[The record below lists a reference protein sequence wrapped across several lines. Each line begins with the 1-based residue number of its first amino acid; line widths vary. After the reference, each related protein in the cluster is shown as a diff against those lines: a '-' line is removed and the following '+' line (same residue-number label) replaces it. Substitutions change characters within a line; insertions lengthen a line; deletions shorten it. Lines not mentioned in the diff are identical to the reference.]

1 MSRGMTR
8 GLLTAGAIVASAVA
22 GGWAVQAQAPAP
34 APAAAAQSWTN
45 YKPTNDLPNPY
56 TTIENYFKLGRPSGS
71 TSAVEIDKDGKTI
84 WFAERCGTNSC
95 ANTPEIDTV
104 YHFAA
109 DGSLIKSFGK
119 GLIIFPHG
127 IHVDKDGNVWVTDGQ
142 DNGAQMSGGGRA
154 AGGGGAAGGGAA
166 AGGGGGR
173 GPAPTAPNPAATKG
187 HQIFKFSPN
196 GEVLMTIGK
205 PGGATGPTEC
215 CWQPND
221 VITNAAGEIFV
232 AEGHGQNPNDRIIKF
247 DKNGKFLQAWGKRG
261 TGELEFNQPHAL
273 AFDSQGRLF
282 VGDRGNNRI
291 VVFDKNMK
299 QVADWPQFSRPSG
312 IYIDK
317 KDNLYSADS
326 ESGGINP
333 AHGQWKRGIRIGS
346 AKDGKV
352 TALIPDPLELCAQG
366 QQPGNPPTCASGTWV
381 AEGVAADD
389 AGNIYGAEV
398 GPRKMQKYVKK

>member
-1 MSRGMTR
+1 MPRRNTR
-8 GLLTAGAIVASAVA
+8 WMRIPGAILAAVAVASL
-22 GGWAVQAQAPAP
+22 GAQAPAR
-34 APAAAAQSWTN
+34 AQAKQSWEGFT
-45 YKPTNDLPNPY
+45 PTNNLPNPY
-56 TTIENYFKLGRPSGS
+56 RTIEGFFKLGRPSGS
-71 TSAVEIDKDGKTI
+71 TSAVEIDEDGKTI
-84 WFAERCGTNSC
+84 WFAERCGSNSC
-95 ANTPEIDTV
+95 ASTPDIDTV

-127 IHVDKDGNVWVTDGQ
+127 IYVDKDGNVWVTDGN
-142 DNGAQMSGGGRA
+142 DNGAQVSGEGGRA
-154 AGGGGAAGGGAA
+154 GAA
-166 AGGGGGR
+166 AGAAAGAGAGAAGAAGR
-173 GPAPTAPNPAATKG
+173 GPAPTGPNPAATKG
-187 HQIFKFSPN
+187 HQIWKFSPN
-196 GEVLMTIGK
+196 GEVLMTIGRA
-205 PGGATGPTEC
+205 GGATGPNQC

-232 AEGHGQNPNDRIIKF
+232 VEGHGQNPNDRLIKF
-247 DKNGKFLQAWGKRG
+247 SKDGKFVQAWGKRG
-261 TGELEFNQPHAL
+261 TGELEFNQPHTL

-282 VGDRGNNRI
+282 IGDRANNRI
-291 VVFDKNMK
+291 VIFDKNMK

-317 KDNLYSADS
+317 HDVLYSADS

-333 AHGQWKRGIRIGS
+333 AHGQWTRGIRIGS

-352 TALIPDPLELCAQG
+352 TALIPDPLPLCAQG
-366 QQPGNPPTCASGTWV
+366 QEQGDPPTCARGTWV

-398 GPRKMQKYVKK
+398 GPRKLQKYVKK

>member
-1 MSRGMTR
+1 MLRGIIR
-8 GLLTAGAIVASAVA
+8 GLLISGAMVATAITT
-22 GGWAVQAQAPAP
+22 GWTPSAQAPAK
-34 APAAAAQSWTN
+34 QSWEGFT
-45 YKPTNDLPNPY
+45 PTNNLPNPY
-56 TTIENYFKLGRPSGS
+56 NTIEGFFKLGRPSGS
-71 TSAVEIDKDGKTI
+71 TSAVDVDKDGKTI
-84 WFAERCGTNSC
+84 WFAERCGSNSC
-95 ANTPEIDTV
+95 VSTPDIDTV
-104 YHFAA
+104 YHF
-109 DGSLIKSFGK
+109 DTNGNIIKSFGK
-119 GLIIFPHG
+119 GMIMFPHG
-127 IHVDKDGNVWVTDGQ
+127 IHVDKDGNVWVTDGN
-142 DNGAQMSGGGRA
+142 DNAPA
-154 AGGGGAAGGGAA
+154 AGRGAP
-166 AGGGGGR
+166 
-173 GPAPTAPNPAATKG
+173 PATTPNPAATKG

-196 GEVLMTIGK
+196 GDLLMTIGK
-205 PGGATGPTEC
+205 AGGATGPTEC

-232 AEGHGQNPNDRIIKF
+232 AEGHGQNANDRLIKF
-247 DKNGKFLQAWGKRG
+247 SKDGKFLQAWGKRG

-317 KDNLYSADS
+317 KDVLYSADS

-333 AHGQWKRGIRIGS
+333 AHGQWTRGIRIGS
-346 AKDGKV
+346 AKDGKL
-352 TALIPDPLELCAQG
+352 TALIPDPLPLCAQG
-366 QQPGNPPTCASGTWV
+366 QEQGNPPTCARGTWV
-381 AEGVAADD
+381 AEGVVADD

>member
-1 MSRGMTR
+1 MSRSIPR
-8 GLLTAGAIVASAVA
+8 GLLISGALFAAALA
-22 GGWAVQAQAPAP
+22 GGWSVQAQAPAK
-34 APAAAAQSWTN
+34 QSWEG
-45 YKPTNDLPNPY
+45 YPPTNNLPNPY
-56 TTIENYFKLGRPSGS
+56 TTVEGYFKLGRPSGS
-71 TSAVEIDKDGKTI
+71 TSAVDIDRDGKTI
-84 WFAERCGTNSC
+84 WFAERCGSNTC
-95 ANTPEIDTV
+95 ANTPDIDPI

-127 IHVDKDGNVWVTDGQ
+127 IYVDKDDNIWVTDGQ
-142 DNGAQMSGGGRA
+142 DNAPPAGR
-154 AGGGGAAGGGAA
+154 GGGGAAPVG
-166 AGGGGGR
+166 
-173 GPAPTAPNPAATKG
+173 PNPAATKG
-187 HQIFKFSPN
+187 HQIWKFSPN
-196 GEVLMTIGK
+196 GDVLMTIGK
-205 PGGATGPTEC
+205 AGGATGPTEC

-232 AEGHGQNPNDRIIKF
+232 TEGHGQNPNDRIVKF

-282 VGDRGNNRI
+282 VGDRANNRI

-312 IYIDK
+312 IFIDK
-317 KDNLYSADS
+317 NDILYSADS
-326 ESGGINP
+326 ESGGVNP
-333 AHGQWKRGIRIGS
+333 AHGQWTRGIRIGS

-352 TALIPDPLELCAQG
+352 TAFIPDPLPLCPQG
-366 QQPGNPPTCASGTWV
+366 QRPGDPPTCASGTWV
-381 AEGVAADD
+381 AEGVAVDD
-389 AGNIYGAEV
+389 AGNVYGAEV

>member
-1 MSRGMTR
+1 MYRRLIR
-8 GLLTAGAIVASAVA
+8 GLLITGVAAVA
-22 GGWAVQAQAPAP
+22 ALAGTSTINTQAQTK
-34 APAAAAQSWTN
+34 QSWEGFT
-45 YKPTNDLPNPY
+45 PTNNLPNPY
-56 TTIENYFKLGRPSGS
+56 NTIEGFFKLGRPSGS
-71 TSAVEIDKDGKTI
+71 TSSVEIDKDGKTV

-95 ANTPEIDTV
+95 VSTPAIDTV
-104 YHFAA
+104 YHF
-109 DGSLIKSFGK
+109 DTNGNIIKSFGK
-119 GLIIFPHG
+119 GLIMFPHG
-127 IHVDKDGNVWVTDGQ
+127 IHVDKDGNVWVTDGN
-142 DNGAQMSGGGRA
+142 DNAPPA
-154 AGGGGAAGGGAA
+154 
-166 AGGGGGR
+166 GR
-173 GPAPTAPNPAATKG
+173 GGPPPTAPNPAATKG

-196 GEVLMTIGK
+196 GDILLTIGK

-232 AEGHGQNPNDRIIKF
+232 AEGHGQNANDRIVKF
-247 DKNGKFLQAWGKRG
+247 SKDGKFMQAWGKRG

-312 IYIDK
+312 IFIDK
-317 KDNLYSADS
+317 RDVLYSADS

-333 AHGQWKRGIRIGS
+333 AHGQWTRGIRIGS

-352 TALIPDPLELCAQG
+352 TALIPDPLPLCAQG
-366 QQPGNPPTCASGTWV
+366 QEQGNPPTCARGTWV

>member
-1 MSRGMTR
+1 MYRRVIR
-8 GLLTAGAIVASAVA
+8 GLLIVGAVA
-22 GGWAVQAQAPAP
+22 LTASVSTWSIQGQAPA
-34 APAAAAQSWTN
+34 AKQSWDGFA
-45 YKPTNDLPNPY
+45 PTNSLPNPY
-56 TTIENYFKLGRPSGS
+56 NTIEGFFKLGRPSGS
-71 TSAVEIDKDGKTI
+71 TSAVELDKDGKTI
-84 WFAERCGTNSC
+84 WFAERCGSNSC
-95 ANTPEIDTV
+95 VSTPDIDTV
-104 YHFAA
+104 YHF
-109 DGSLIKSFGK
+109 DTNGNIIKSFGK
-119 GLIIFPHG
+119 GLIMFPHG
-127 IHVDKDGNVWVTDGQ
+127 IHVDKDGNVWVTDGN
-142 DNGAQMSGGGRA
+142 DNAPPA
-154 AGGGGAAGGGAA
+154 
-166 AGGGGGR
+166 GR
-173 GPAPTAPNPAATKG
+173 GGPPPTAPNAAATKG

-205 PGGATGPTEC
+205 PGGATGATEC

-232 AEGHGQNPNDRIIKF
+232 AEGHGQNANDRIIKF
-247 DKNGKFLQAWGKRG
+247 SKDGKFLQAWGKRG
-261 TGELEFNQPHAL
+261 TGVLEFNQPHAL

-291 VVFDKNMK
+291 VVFDRNMK

-317 KDNLYSADS
+317 KDVLYSADS

-333 AHGQWKRGIRIGS
+333 AHGQWTRGIRIGS

-352 TALIPDPLELCAQG
+352 TALIPDPLPLCAQG
-366 QQPGNPPTCASGTWV
+366 QEQGNPPTCARGTWV
-381 AEGVAADD
+381 AEGVVADD

>member
-1 MSRGMTR
+1 MSRRITR
-8 GLLTAGAIVASAVA
+8 GLLVSGAIIAAAIAADWSAK
-22 GGWAVQAQAPAP
+22 AQAPAK
-34 APAAAAQSWTN
+34 QSWEG
-45 YKPTNDLPNPY
+45 YAPTNNLPNPY
-56 TTIENYFKLGRPSGS
+56 NTIENYFKLGRPSGS

-84 WFAERCGTNSC
+84 WYAERCGTNSC
-95 ANTPEIDTV
+95 AATPDIDTV

-127 IHVDKDGNVWVTDGQ
+127 IHVDRDGNVWVTDGN
-142 DNGAQMSGGGRA
+142 DNAPPPARGAAPA
-154 AGGGGAAGGGAA
+154 AGAPA
-166 AGGGGGR
+166 GGGR
-173 GPAPTAPNPAATKG
+173 GAAPTGPNPAATKG

-247 DKNGKFLQAWGKRG
+247 SKDGKFVQAWGKRG

-282 VGDRGNNRI
+282 VGDRANNRI
-291 VVFDKNMK
+291 VVFDRNMK

-312 IYIDK
+312 IFIDK
-317 KDNLYSADS
+317 NDILYSADS

-333 AHGQWKRGIRIGS
+333 AHGQWTRGIRIGS

-352 TALIPDPLELCAQG
+352 TALIPDPLPLCA
-366 QQPGNPPTCASGTWV
+366 PGAARTDPPTCASGTWV
-381 AEGVAADD
+381 AEGVAADA

>member
-1 MSRGMTR
+1 MSRRLTK
-8 GLLTAGAIVASAVA
+8 GLMVVGAIAAA
-22 GGWAVQAQAPAP
+22 ALAVQQSGHAQAPAK
-34 APAAAAQSWTN
+34 QSWTD

-56 TTIENYFKLGRPSGS
+56 NTIENYFKLGRPSGS
-71 TSAVEIDKDGKTI
+71 TSSVEIDKDGKTI

-95 ANTPEIDTV
+95 VATPDIDTV

-119 GLIIFPHG
+119 GLIMFPHG
-127 IHVDKDGNVWVTDGQ
+127 IHVDKDGNVWVTDGN
-142 DNGAQMSGGGRA
+142 DNGAAMGGGRA
-154 AGGGGAAGGGAA
+154 GGPGA
-166 AGGGGGR
+166 
-173 GPAPTAPNPAATKG
+173 PPPTGPNPAATKG
-187 HQIFKFSPN
+187 HQIFKFSPD
-196 GEVLMTIGK
+196 GKVLMTIGK

-232 AEGHGQNPNDRIIKF
+232 AEGHGQNANDRIIKF
-247 DKNGKFLQAWGKRG
+247 SKDGKFLQAWGKRG

-317 KDNLYSADS
+317 KDVLYSADS

-333 AHGQWKRGIRIGS
+333 AHGQWTRGIRIGS

-352 TALIPDPLELCAQG
+352 TALIPDPLPLCEKG
-366 QQPGNPPTCASGTWV
+366 QTQGNPPVCATGTWV

-398 GPRKMQKYVKK
+398 GPKKMQKYVKK